1 MNATVTS
8 DKTRLAPTC
17 IARDTFV
24 VHDHVHEGAMSV
36 EIAMNSMLIR
46 SVEPVIVDTGV
57 AANRE
62 HYFADLCSLIDPA
75 DIRWVIVSHD
85 DVDHT
90 GNVNALMELAPNATL
105 VVSWFLQERM
115 GATLSVPRT
124 RQRWVGDGET
134 LDVGDRK
141 LLLVRPP
148 VYDSPTTRGV
158 YDTSTGV
165 YWGSD
170 AFGIPMPAL
179 VADAAEL
186 SADDVEI
193 GMSTFA
199 RYISPWIEIAD
210 PAKFDASVDR
220 VTALNPE
227 VIAGC
232 HHPVIRGALVDTAI
246 EITRRA
252 PSAQIIPAP
261 DQTVLE
267 VLQRQFVSH

>member
-24 VHDHVHEGAMSV
+24 VHDHVHEAALSV

-46 SVEPVIVDTGV
+46 SVEPVVIDTGA

-62 HYFADLCSLIDPA
+62 QYLADLCSLIDPA

-90 GNVNALMELAPNATL
+90 GNLNALMELAPKATL
-105 VVSWFLQERM
+105 VVNWFLQERM
-115 GATLSVPRT
+115 GATLAVPPT
-124 RQRWVGDGET
+124 RQRWVGDGDT

-165 YWGSD
+165 YWGADS
-170 AFGIPMPAL
+170 FGIPMSEL
-179 VADAAEL
+179 VADAADL
-186 SADDVEI
+186 APDDVEL
-193 GMSTFA
+193 GMATFA
-199 RYISPWIEIAD
+199 HYISPWIEIAD

-220 VTALNPE
+220 ITALNPE

-246 EITRRA
+246 DITRRA
-252 PSAQIIPAP
+252 LGAQTVPAP
-261 DQTVLE
+261 DQSVLE
-267 VLQRQFVSH
+267 ELQRLFVLR